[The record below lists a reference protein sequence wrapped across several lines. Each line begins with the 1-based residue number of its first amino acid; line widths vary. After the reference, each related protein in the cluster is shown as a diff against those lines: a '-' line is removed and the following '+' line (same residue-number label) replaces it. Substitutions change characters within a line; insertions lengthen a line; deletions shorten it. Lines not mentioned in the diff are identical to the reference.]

1 MGLAGGEVGGVVRK
15 GWGGGGGGRVRCADP
30 IFEFEPCICKIQLN
44 H

>member
-1 MGLAGGEVGGVVRK
+1 MIYGSGMRVSGVGSKER
-15 GWGGGGGGRVRCADP
+15 GGGGGGVRCADP